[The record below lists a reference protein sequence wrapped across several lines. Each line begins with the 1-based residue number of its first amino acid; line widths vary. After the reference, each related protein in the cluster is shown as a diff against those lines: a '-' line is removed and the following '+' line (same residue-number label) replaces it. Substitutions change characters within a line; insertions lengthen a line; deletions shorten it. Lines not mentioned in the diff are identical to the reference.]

1 MSLFTNDVDTISDA
15 LNNSFA
21 LLIQSFIQ
29 VVGTLV
35 LLFVLNW
42 RLSLLV
48 VVGYAVMFWYIRF
61 STNRSRF
68 FYARQQQALGD
79 LEGYVEEM
87 AAGQRWSR
95 CSTMSR
101 PTWKVFRH

>member
-21 LLIQSFIQ
+21 VVIQMFIQ
-29 VVGTLV
+29 IAGTLF

-48 VVGYAVMFWYIRF
+48 VVGYIAMFWYI
-61 STNRSRF
+61 N
-68 FYARQQQALGD
+68 Y
-79 LEGYVEEM
+79 
-87 AAGQRWSR
+87 
-95 CSTMSR
+95 
-101 PTWKVFRH
+101 